1 MFKRYLPLIILLG
14 LIAAAFATGLDKYL
28 TLDTLKNN
36 RAALLAFVEANKL
49 VAAILY
55 MGAYIGVVALS
66 LPVGTVMTLS
76 GGFLFGVPLGVT
88 LTVIGATLG
97 AGALFLIARSA
108 FGDLLRA
115 RAGPFM
121 AKMSEGFSKD
131 AFSYLLSLRL
141 VPLFPFFAVNLVPA
155 LLGMKLMPYL
165 VATAIGIVP
174 GTAVF
179 TAFGAGLGEVFD
191 KGGEVSLK
199 GVLSPTMIAALV
211 GMGLLSLLPIVI
223 RKMRERN
230 A

>member
-1 MFKRYLPLIILLG
+1 MFQRFLPLIVLVVLIG
-14 LIAAAFATGLDKYL
+14 LAFATGLDKYL

-36 RAALLAFVEANKL
+36 RAALLAFVESNKFI
-49 VAAILY
+49 AALLY

-66 LPVGTVMTLS
+66 LPVGTVMTLA

-108 FGDLLRA
+108 FGDVLRA

-121 AKMSEGFSKD
+121 AKMADGFSKD
-131 AFSYLLSLRL
+131 AFSYLLTLRL

-165 VATAIGIVP
+165 VATAVGIVP

-211 GMGLLSLLPIVI
+211 GMGLLSLLPVVI
-223 RKMRERN
+223 RKWRERK

>member
-14 LIAAAFATGLDKYL
+14 LVAAAFATGLDKYL

-36 RAALLAFVEANKL
+36 RSALLNFVEANKL

-108 FGDLLRA
+108 FGDVLRA

-211 GMGLLSLLPIVI
+211 GMALLSLLPIVL
-223 RKMRERN
+223 RKVRERK

>member
-1 MFKRYLPLIILLG
+1 MFKRFLPLIILVI

-36 RAALLAFVEANKL
+36 RAALLAFVEANKV
-49 VAAILY
+49 VAALLY
-55 MGAYIGVVALS
+55 MAAYIGVVALS

-108 FGDLLRA
+108 FGDILRA

-121 AKMSEGFSKD
+121 AKMSDGFSKD
-131 AFSYLLSLRL
+131 AFSYLLTLRL

-155 LLGMKLMPYL
+155 LLGMKLTPYL

-211 GMGLLSLLPIVI
+211 GMGLLSLLPVVI
-223 RKMRERN
+223 RKVRERN
-230 A
+230 L

>member
-1 MFKRYLPLIILLG
+1 MFKRFLPLIILLG
-14 LIAAAFATGLDKYL
+14 LIVIAFATGLDKYL

-36 RAALLAFVEANKL
+36 RAALLSFVEANKI
-49 VAAILY
+49 VAALLY
-55 MGAYIGVVALS
+55 MAAYIGVVALS

-108 FGDLLRA
+108 FGDVLRA

-131 AFSYLLSLRL
+131 AFSYLLTLRL

-155 LLGMKLMPYL
+155 LLGMKLIPYL
-165 VATAIGIVP
+165 VATGIGIVP
-174 GTAVF
+174 GTTVF

-211 GMGLLSLLPIVI
+211 GMGLLSLMPVVL
-223 RKMRERN
+223 RKLRERN
-230 A
+230 L